1 MTTGPEESDER
12 RALRFVL
19 AGVAALEIVVLA
31 QRVLAQAA
39 EARLRGTQEPALVA
53 WLSRGPIVV
62 VVVGIGLVAL
72 AYFARRGARLGPG
85 LVGLVA
91 LATLEHTHAAL
102 FIGGHQRAYFAV
114 GSMLG
119 GWFVGLLFAR
129 ALSTSGTRRVALD
142 ETLAEAGALAGLAA
156 TYVDSGLSKLT
167 KAGWM
172 WTDATTLRSAILSNH
187 DIDDTS
193 PLASFGRF
201 VVEHDAVARAF
212 SVATIVVQLGAVLYV
227 LGPRLRILWGTLL
240 LAFHVNVALTTQI
253 LYLYNCILLVAF
265 SFPWAR
271 ILRRKAA
278 APPRPPALAP
288 GQTRRA
294 ALVVAPWIAFAVAA
308 AWVTRALGIV
318 GP

>member
-1 MTTGPEESDER
+1 MTAVPEEGDER

-19 AGVAALEIVVLA
+19 AGVAALEMVVLT
-31 QRVLAQAA
+31 QRVLARAA
-39 EARLRGTQEPALVA
+39 EARLRGAQEPPLVA
-53 WLSRGPIVV
+53 WLSWAPVV
-62 VVVGIGLVAL
+62 VVVAAIGLVAL
-72 AYFARRGARLGPG
+72 TYFARRRARLGAG
-85 LVGLVA
+85 VVGLVA

-102 FIGGHQRAYFAV
+102 FIAGHQRAYFAV
-114 GSMLG
+114 GSMLV

-129 ALSTSGTRRVALD
+129 ALPTSSARRLVPD

-187 DIDDTS
+187 DVDDTS
-193 PLASFGRF
+193 PLASFARF

-227 LGPRLRILWGTLL
+227 LGPRLRMLWGTLL

-253 LYLYNCILLVAF
+253 LYLYNCILLLAF

-271 ILRRKAA
+271 ILRRKTT
-278 APPRPPALAP
+278 APPRPVVVAP
-288 GQTRRA
+288 DQTRRA
-294 ALVVAPWIAFAVAA
+294 ALAVAPWIVLAVA
-308 AWVTRALGIV
+308 V
-318 GP
+318 